1 MKSRAPL
8 ILMEQMVMLLV
19 FALAAALCMQAF
31 VKSDQM
37 SQRSQ
42 DRDRA
47 LTQVQAVAET
57 VRHCG
62 DIEAALTQ
70 LHGEAYEQDGAY
82 WSFYDADWN
91 YLNSVPGCGTEKPAA
106 VFRLEVRPVDA
117 GAGGLGKARVEA
129 VSIEDDAVV
138 FGLEVAWQEEVGGY
152 AG

>member
-1 MKSRAPL
+1 MYAGL
-8 ILMEQMVMLLV
+8 G
-19 FALAAALCMQAF
+19 
-31 VKSDQM
+31 
-37 SQRSQ
+37 Q

-70 LHGEAYEQDGAY
+70 LHGEAYEQDGVY

-106 VFRLEVRPVDA
+106 VFRLGVRRVA
-117 GAGGLGKARVEA
+117 REGAGPIGDDTVVTGL
-129 VSIEDDAVV
+129 D
-138 FGLEVAWQEEVGGY
+138 VAWQEEVGGY

>member
-47 LTQVQAVAET
+47 LTQVQAVAEA
-57 VRHCG
+57 VRHSG

-70 LHGEAYEQDGAY
+70 VHGEVFEWEGAY
-82 WSFYDADWN
+82 CSFYDAEWN
-91 YLNSVPGCGTEKPAA
+91 YLNSVPGCGTGKPAA
-106 VFRLEVRPVDA
+106 AFRLEVRPVDA
-117 GAGGLGKARVEA
+117 GADGLGKARVEA
-129 VSIEDDAVV
+129 VSIEDGSVV
-138 FGLEVAWQEEVGGY
+138 FGLEVAWQEEVDVY

>member
-57 VRHCG
+57 VRHCRG
-62 DIEAALTQ
+62 DMALAAELLELPYPYSPEEPT
-70 LHGEAYEQDGAY
+70 LWVH
-82 WSFYDADWN
+82 YDENWN
-91 YLNSVPGCGTEKPAA
+91 CVGVGPGCGMDVAYSLAA
-106 VFRLEVRPVDA
+106 RPVDA
-117 GAGGLGKARVEA
+117 GADGLGKARIEA
-129 VSIEDDAVV
+129 VSAADETVIFALD
-138 FGLEVAWQEEVGGY
+138 VAWQEEVGGY

>member
-47 LTQVQAVAET
+47 VTLCQTAAEVLRDAKGETWTVA
-57 VRHCG
+57 
-62 DIEAALTQ
+62 AALDHPYVYGYTRMP
-70 LHGEAYEQDGAY
+70 LDIYYDKNWEKTSEAERAYCLRVEPLEDSGA
-82 WSFYDADWN
+82 
-91 YLNSVPGCGTEKPAA
+91 E
-106 VFRLEVRPVDA
+106 
-117 GAGGLGKARVEA
+117 GLGKGH
-129 VSIEDDAVV
+129 VSVTETDTGETLFELD
-138 FGLEVAWQEEVGGY
+138 VAWQEEVGGY